1 MGDELLPHEFN
12 WIDDGNIAAH
22 SGNCK
27 YDVQLYCR
35 SNRPRKDYKVCTYIY
50 GIAPGIVL
58 TWVSN
63 SSYTWVDCLT
73 GQMLTIAVEDNATIH
88 LWNTH
93 AELAGSKYKVLPP
106 NIFSYSEIS

>member
-58 TWVSN
+58 TW
-63 SSYTWVDCLT
+63 
-73 GQMLTIAVEDNATIH
+73 MLTIAVEDNATIH